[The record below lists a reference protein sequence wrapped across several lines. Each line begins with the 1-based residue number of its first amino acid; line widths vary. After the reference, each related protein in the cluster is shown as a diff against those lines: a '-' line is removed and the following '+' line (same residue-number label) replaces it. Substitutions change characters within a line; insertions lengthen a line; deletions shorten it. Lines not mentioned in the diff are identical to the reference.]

1 MTFRV
6 FAGGA
11 DVGHAATWVI
21 LPKGER
27 DLARGLV
34 TRHSGESAHLA
45 SGVYDVGVFY
55 QEDAARRVLWMP
67 KVSLAG
73 TVTETVDLGL
83 DLAKVRLRL
92 TSGGVDVGDRGEWG
106 LYPVGER
113 YRDGHLGWK
122 HSGETLTIAAGT
134 YDVGAFYQSGS
145 ARVGQWLPRVEV
157 RGSVDSTL
165 ELGTP
170 QAQVRVR
177 VTRRGN
183 PPKAAWCGF
192 YPDGPAGG
200 YTAWA
205 QNGEW
210 LKTAEG
216 TYDIGCFHS
225 EQGLGAGTWLKSQVV
240 KGKVE
245 LVVELGLRPA
255 SLTVTAPSGQAPRV
269 TMPAVALVVDGSSTM
284 WAQVEGTTRIEALQQ
299 ALSDM
304 VHRLPDRGVDVALRA
319 YGTTGSGNDGDTC
332 TDSTLLVP
340 RGPID
345 KASLDEAIATVEPNG
360 AAPIA
365 YTLDQ
370 VGGSL
375 GADAPGALVLIA
387 DGGDTCNGDPC
398 AAAARLAA
406 DGRLARSFVVG
417 FGVGADRRSTL
428 DCVGR
433 YYPANSRAELARALG
448 AITDEVMRP
457 VTGTVAVFPTGRRDT
472 VAALGGLGDR
482 LVVQTGSYDVIIRTP
497 QRSVTWTGV
506 PIDGD
511 LTGPVADTPPKRV
524 QTK

>member
-1 MTFRV
+1 M
-6 FAGGA
+6 GQ
-11 DVGHAATWVI
+11 AATWVV

-67 KVSLAG
+67 KVSLSG

-122 HSGETLTIAAGT
+122 HSDETLTIAAGT
-134 YDVGAFYQSGS
+134 YDVGAFYQSGN

-177 VTRRGN
+177 VSRHGN
-183 PPKAAWCGF
+183 PPKGAWCGF

-269 TMPAVALVVDGSSTM
+269 TMPAIALVVDGSSTM

-304 VHRLPDRGVDVALRA
+304 IHRLPDRGVDVALRA
-319 YGTTGSGNDGDTC
+319 YGTTGSGTDGDTC

-345 KASLDEAIATVEPNG
+345 KASLDEAIATIEPNA

-433 YYPANSRAELARALG
+433 YYPASSRAELARALG
-448 AITDEVMRP
+448 AITDEVLRP

-472 VAALGGLGDR
+472 VAAIGGLGDR
-482 LVVQTGSYDVIIRTP
+482 LVVQNGSYDVVIRTP

-511 LTGPVADTPPKRV
+511 LTGPVADTPPKRG